1 VAGVID
7 EDTLVW
13 GHGLMDWL
21 PIRNVRTLVPQIRT
35 PEGVEDGR
43 REREREREREGGHGA
58 RSMHCKWEGVEG
70 GAAPEE
76 QARGRRKDSRRLLPK
91 TSSPA

>member
-1 VAGVID
+1 MSHLAPPLSPPSPPPRYYRDRLSTPRGPCPLPTLRQAWVAGVID

-43 REREREREREGGHGA
+43 KRGGG
-58 RSMHCKWEGVEG
+58 
-70 GAAPEE
+70 
-76 QARGRRKDSRRLLPK
+76 
-91 TSSPA
+91 